1 MKLHLPLCLRASLLA
16 CMASVTGFLTTVS
29 TGTTIVGSVVLTA
42 AISSSV
48 HADWAPA
55 DISYTGTVTVNA
67 SATDALTLAENT
79 TITYT
84 YAGDAG
90 PISANGF
97 DVKLFANEVAAT
109 NETHIVLQDK
119 AITARSVWFSQGRFL
134 INAATVE
141 HAGTLYIQ
149 GGQAY
154 VSSGTTV
161 ANAILL
167 GSTTYTENSDAVVAA
182 LRLDDSA
189 NINGTITLVE
199 DAAISVETGDS
210 NNPGSATISGAIATA
225 GHRFEKKGGGL
236 LQFDAA
242 KTHSFDTLAL
252 NGGTLRSKAGGDNVA
267 VNVGSLDVTSSSTL
281 AHTSWNT
288 VWTIGD
294 VTSSAA
300 DSSGITLSL
309 DNQGEHYYR
318 QQYVF
323 NGTAAIDDASLF
335 DGIIDV
341 KRTSTSNSGNRGNWQ
356 IEMHAGTA
364 TQLSHAVVNLNNYAI
379 LAITADSVELEGLTS
394 TNTNAYVFSGANT
407 DTTLTSN
414 ANNGTTPLY
423 TVDGT
428 MRTLTLSGNGDYSY
442 AGTLAGNLTVE
453 KTGSGLQTFGNLGD
467 NITINLRSGSLSLKG
482 TVGNNTT
489 IYTEAGTTVTV
500 PWKLTIEGNIYTA
513 SFETPDYVTGE
524 GKIISNVI
532 AAVGDTAFSTDD
544 AKYTK
549 LVVGDYAEDSVTI
562 TSGLVSIVTGNSG
575 TPGTVADF
583 GGIETFILDG
593 GGFILPT
600 SASQEF
606 TFDKNIV
613 VKSNGT
619 LRSWGD
625 GATTAILRLTGDI
638 SGNGTL
644 TKTDGGTITLAGNMS
659 GFTGGIV
666 IGKGGL
672 IFDTDATLSAL
683 EMNNGS
689 TLGVTGGHH
698 VTLTSSTDSPWVP
711 KAGAYTIKIEDG
723 SDFSTSRIR
732 YGNASTL
739 NLTSATHGSVTV
751 QGMQMTDTANS
762 VLTIGAHT
770 ALNVMGTATAKG
782 QGGGTFNKNTTFLL
796 IHHAG
801 TSNVN
806 VNGTLNML
814 YCGAFGNAAGSAS
827 MTIGDGGEMNVLGL
841 DVVRRNDYANDTK
854 KMVTMTFE
862 AGSALHVGS
871 GGIGNEMD
879 AEKSTFNLIF
889 NGGTI
894 GILNSTTAWT
904 TSKALTLSGDVVVDT
919 RLYTAATDGTAGT
932 YSDVGGTITMTG
944 AVTGDGTLIKRGAGT
959 LNLASVDKLDVQ
971 EGFVG
976 TNGQLTINE
985 LTAMTAGGGRFFVD
999 MGTDEIVA
1007 SSYSGQLN
1015 LTANATSAGSYT
1027 IFTGSTALAKENIDF
1042 DIFLDRGLTF
1052 DAATDLIVN
1061 NGQVQVTIGGE
1072 ATTEHFDLVWAGD
1085 AGEVW
1090 SNTTVQAWTGADDQR
1105 FSTGDS
1111 VTFDGGGIK
1120 DITIEGI
1127 VTPGAITV
1135 TGDENYAFSG
1145 GSIAGEGLLAKSGA
1159 GVLTINSDLSM
1170 WTGNVDLQGG
1180 TIAFAGSLGSGTID
1194 MSGTSGLTWLKGNA
1208 TDLSSRLKIAADAH
1222 VTFSVAEGDTVIF
1235 KTALSPKNSGE
1246 TATFTKAG
1254 LGTLQLTNNKSL
1266 YGNVVVAEGTLAIKG
1281 GSDPNGSIAGSLT
1294 IQSGAKVLVERGN
1307 FTGWMPGTN
1316 ITQLLLEEDA
1326 ELVLGINSNKNTH
1339 SLPGGKA
1346 LTMNGANIT
1355 SAVTGNSFELTE
1367 QAVVTIGGSK
1377 LSTIEAD
1384 LILDNGNGTHG
1395 TIFNVADAVAG
1406 EGVDLLIKGGIS
1418 KHRGNTSLT
1427 KRGEGTMEITG
1438 NYAAGK
1444 IIVEA
1449 GGVILHDASLSGDAF
1464 SLAAGTLLG
1473 VSSGGTVTWNI
1484 GTQDRSVNEGEINL
1498 AAGATLRTTSD
1509 WKNQLTLTA
1518 GTVLSGN
1525 GTLVVGIP
1533 TNEGQMENDGRRITI
1548 NGSTA
1553 GFSGVIEL
1561 EASAG
1566 ATNAYRGTLTLNSS
1580 DGIMNGVIRTQGVVF
1595 GAPPAHDEAVVPEMA
1610 RITVQK
1616 DMVIGGFEGLGGHL
1630 ETDVA
1635 AGSRIELTV
1644 GRDDDHAFGGSVG
1657 AQIDLVKTG
1666 SGKQTF
1672 NGDLSAFDGSISIE
1686 GGTLDMGSLNYAKS
1700 LAITGANASFVT
1712 TGKVS
1717 IGAGQ
1722 TLTIGA
1728 TGIVVNGDLDIGGG
1742 TLNLGDL
1749 SAESHAVGLGGHS
1762 LTLSSTDKTN
1772 LSLTLADDL
1781 AAGTVIDLFSNV
1793 SGLLAGETELT
1804 LGTDSLLSN
1813 YFNIEGIAALNNAK
1827 LQFVNGSLQIVLAR
1841 GTNSLVYGLGDN
1853 GVWKTG
1859 TAFDSEGNL
1868 FTDEV
1873 NVEFGAI
1880 AEGNSMTVQLEG
1892 EINAGSITIDAGEGK
1907 TYHFV
1912 QQEGADPAGSL
1923 TAMNGMTITSG
1934 TADFAAGTLQP
1945 GADATITVN
1954 GGTLSLQDGATNDH
1968 VSITLGEGSTL
1979 RWGTDNTTDYAA
1991 GNKLTIRDN
2000 AHVTFDT
2007 NGNRVVLGQSPGS
2020 GVNGSKGHI
2029 TLAGGGLIIGDG
2041 SVLHGTVDLGGQSLR
2056 LNGSGSAYDLNIT
2069 GNGDLI
2075 VRGNVTLS
2083 GANDFTGTLHIGD
2096 KTDAEGLNGSPDNPL
2111 NATLTVTDASLG
2123 DVTAIELI
2131 VGANGTGST
2140 MNYSASA
2147 DAAIDADITGTGDVN
2162 FSGGHEITLSGAN
2175 DYEGKTG
2182 IGADTTLKVT
2192 DTTLSSRTEIGNAG
2206 EAGGTLYL
2214 TNTKADGA
2222 FDFSHKVG
2230 DGVSVTVDG
2239 GTINWLTDAGHEK
2252 TYTGTTTIAANTT
2265 VTATGPLTT
2274 GENSKIVL
2282 NDATSTL
2289 RLDLTA
2295 AGMPTW
2301 TTGHTV
2307 SGAGTLELN
2316 GTGQTIAGSAL
2327 VSLIDVSAGAP
2338 TLGNMKLTGGT
2349 LDIASEGQKTYL
2361 GKVQSLV
2368 IEAGAQLRVRS
2379 KGLQDQAGLTLSLAG
2394 AGTGEEGTA
2403 SAAAL
2408 YIGTGGSTTAVLGP
2422 ITRNISLAADATV
2435 YVDANITGTLSGSF
2449 TGNGHTF
2456 TKTGTGTLAFTQA
2469 SGLDTGSFAVN
2480 AGSLQFRADA
2490 SATFGRVDLAAG
2502 ATLSFYNGT
2511 NKDNKLT
2518 VSNLSLSGDAT
2529 VQTTNFAGS
2538 ILVDNL
2544 TGAGQTLTIDGA
2556 SSATKMQFVIVQG
2569 GAFSGTID
2577 VKQSNTGIER
2587 TLVFGAT
2594 SADTLANAVVK
2605 LSQRASGSGNRLLA
2619 FAVGGEADGTI
2630 KIAGLEGIAESAVIS
2645 TNTFN
2650 RDNITAETLADG
2662 NARTLEIT
2670 GAGGTFSGSIG
2681 GKLTV
2686 DMNGSGTQ
2694 TLAGMLA
2701 DDSHYVATQG
2711 KLALSGT
2718 NQTGTH
2724 TFKANGGTLDMS
2736 GYTRAADATGKD
2748 TFAYSSG
2755 SIDNLH
2761 LASGMEITAGEGF
2774 TGSIQLSGDTV
2785 LDGGALHFELSG
2797 VDPEKQDLSTFYTIG
2812 TTGSLSLGD
2821 SGEKTYLY
2829 FNPEENTLDPSD
2841 EKTGKD
2847 YVLIANVGDA
2857 FDGVV
2862 NLEDILGHNM
2872 STEGRAQ
2879 YTFKIDTLDNGQK
2892 NLVLTV
2898 SGSAATLTWSGAS
2911 GGIWNTNSDNLVW
2924 TDGTD
2929 TMSFMDDDKV
2939 HFGTMDSAQTIQIA
2953 EDGVR
2958 MGGMTVTGETDYT
2971 FNGGAI
2977 TSSSARGG
2985 LKVGTLDDEASGT
2998 TGELFTGTLTIN
3010 TANTYLGQTEI
3021 NSGTVVAGNMAALSN
3036 TALSLNG
3043 GALHLNFEGT
3053 LGTSGVTMNGGE
3065 LSALLDASVS
3075 NLTIAGADTAK
3086 ILAAAA
3092 GKTLTL
3098 TTANGT
3104 IEGALTIGTADN
3116 TGTVRFDLGTRSL
3129 TTAQEITISGRLQ
3142 LDGTTGSF
3150 TGTQVVLDGGNLHLT
3165 GGLTATLAGLSGSG
3179 KAIVDA
3185 STLAFSTTADTS
3197 VQIDASNAVIHGM
3210 EGTLSLGNLN
3220 LVSGTTAL
3228 TGTVILNGITEGAD
3242 TTLAIGKTGGN
3253 SGNMTLG
3260 AGVTTLANVMLAQGT
3275 LTVKDGDSLT
3285 FIESHGN
3292 VTTTPGESSLT
3303 IGAAW
3308 LKNGSSID
3316 SKIAVTFTGSE
3327 TLAGEKSVSW
3337 LGDSETGE
3345 KTTLGDVTVD
3355 IRHGAVEVGAQPSNV
3370 NLAGNVELSS
3380 LLIVRG
3386 SAGIYSNI
3394 ATVTN
3399 GIILAGTEATLN
3411 MRNLNPQAGITLQQG
3426 SLSNA
3431 GNYTGTVTI
3440 DDVSTTGTSFA
3451 MGGLTDKATVVLAQF
3466 GKGSQL
3472 TGLGSLKLGNSTIQ
3486 LSQGMNPAFKMNN
3499 TATGTVGIAD
3509 GATVTFAIGSI
3520 LGDVLKNGSGSYSVT
3535 DGSLSGLIDGDA
3547 FKNGVLFD
3555 EALTL
3560 HNIKAEVQGGNLVFT
3575 QLTPDNDTTYISSE
3589 EGQNINSY
3597 DAMDGFTKVVVDV
3610 DTVIDLTE
3618 AAPSPEQ
3625 AADGLILKNLAGGS
3639 DLSVS
3644 GGEDD
3649 KITLNNNVSSTG
3661 FDGSISIDTAELQ
3674 IRNTDALGDGSDP
3687 SQRELTIRGTL
3698 TSTGLV
3704 TITNG
3709 KLTLDGNGN
3718 SLDGG
3723 LTIIDQ
3729 DGDKGQL
3736 TVNGSTALG
3745 GLIQGGNG
3753 NTADILVGQGATVSM
3768 KHGTTLQAWM
3778 SGSNAEKLAVAD
3790 DAIVI
3795 FGDGAHVEGM
3805 SLNLGKNASATIE
3818 TIAGD
3823 LMFNGLNGTGALVGE
3838 TEAQLGLM
3846 LAEGTT
3852 AVFSGDLSAYEG
3864 QVTVTGA
3871 GKQVISTS
3879 AEQATID
3886 IRGGHLTFRNDS
3898 ADGNAVR
3905 SFGST
3910 TLQGGSLSFDTRAV
3924 DNDGALVNRGI
3935 KLASLTTQAPVLRSA
3950 TNSTLVFDMNLT
3962 NDLQDNALVT
3972 VANNGGHLAKGTV
3985 IEVNI
3990 HGIAANF
3997 TFTPGEDMSFTLL
4010 DGLDGTLTDAERDL
4024 SFNSLQ
4030 SALNKYF
4037 SQTSLEFTNDNH
4049 TLVLTGTAITADEMR
4064 YHQNAASTE
4073 TGRAGGALLDYLFV
4087 SSNPQGTAPGSL
4099 AANVLTAM
4107 EGILASGDK
4116 AQADRAMAAIAGS
4129 TITSL
4134 SASFAAG
4141 FDARLTS
4148 IRNRMT
4154 GMGVDQTL
4162 VNEDMPYFHAW
4173 ISADGAN
4180 TTLDAD
4186 TTFAGYKLNS
4196 WGGTVGVD
4204 VDVNEYLTLGAA
4216 FTASYGDLTADGAEA
4231 ADGNLDTYTAALFA
4245 HAQVKRW
4252 THDIVLAVSTADASL
4267 DRTVDYGTGNYTAKG
4282 STNGFGFGALYELAY
4297 NIPVGE
4303 DEDGIFSPLFRA
4315 SFTHVSVDGYT
4326 ETGAES
4332 MGLAVGKQD
4341 VSYATFG
4348 LGARY
4353 VAAVGE
4359 NVFNRTATLELR
4371 AMVLQDAG
4379 SRRGEADVALNGSAG
4394 RTRTVKGAEP
4404 GSTGIQVGASLN
4416 VPVEESSA
4424 IFADVNFDARSKTT
4438 TVNGSVGYRINF

>member
-1 MKLHLPLCLRASLLA
+1 MKLHLPLTLRASLLT
-16 CMASVTGFLTTVS
+16 CLTAAAGLFATVG
-29 TGTTIVGSVVLTA
+29 TGTLIVGSVVMTA
-42 AISSSV
+42 ASSSV
-48 HADWAPA
+48 ALAEWAPA
-55 DISYTGTVTVNA
+55 DIAYTGTATIDAA
-67 SATDALTLAENT
+67 STETLTLTGNT
-79 TITYT
+79 ALTYT
-84 YAGDAG
+84 YAGTAG
-90 PISANGF
+90 PIAAAGF
-97 DVKLFANEVAAT
+97 DIKLVANNTADGASVQM
-109 NETHIVLQDK
+109 NFQSSP
-119 AITARSVWFSQGRFL
+119 ITANSVWFSQGRFQ
-134 INAATVE
+134 INSNDVVAN
-141 HAGTLYIQ
+141 AGTLYAQ
-149 GGQAY
+149 GGQLY
-154 VSSGTTV
+154 VNASIG
-161 ANAILL
+161 NAITI
-167 GSTTYTENSDAVVAA
+167 GSSTYAENDATVSGAA
-182 LRLDDSA
+182 LRIEQGKTLTGS
-189 NINGTITLVE
+189 ITLVE
-199 DAAISVETGDS
+199 DAAITVHQGT
-210 NNPGSATISGAIATA
+210 ATITGAIATA
-225 GHRFEKKGGGL
+225 GNEFEKKGAGTLVFAGANTNL
-236 LQFDAA
+236 FD
-242 KTHSFDTLAL
+242 SLAL
-252 NGGTLRSKAGGDNVA
+252 NGGVLRSTSGLDNIAISVT
-267 VNVGSLDVTSSSTL
+267 SLDVKANSTL
-281 AHTSWNT
+281 AHTGWNSI
-288 VWTIGD
+288 WTMGEF
-294 VTSSAA
+294 TSSAA
-300 DSSGITLSL
+300 ESGSITLTL
-309 DNQGEHYYR
+309 DNHGEHFFR
-318 QQYVF
+318 QQYIF
-323 NGTAAIDDASLF
+323 NGATVLDDSKLF
-335 DGIIDV
+335 DGTIDV
-341 KRTSTSNSGNRGNWQ
+341 MRSATVNQGNYGNWQ
-356 IEMHAGTA
+356 IEMHAGSA
-364 TQLSHAVVNLNNYAI
+364 TQLSRAVVNLNNYAI
-379 LAITADSVELEGLTS
+379 LAITAENVELEGLTS
-394 TNTNAYVFSGANT
+394 TNANAYVFSGANT
-407 DTTLTSN
+407 DTTRTNSSN
-414 ANNGTTPLY
+414 NSATPLY
-423 TVDGT
+423 TTDGAV
-428 MRTLTLSGNGDYSY
+428 RTLTLGGNGDYSY
-442 AGTLAGNLTVE
+442 LGTIAGNLIIE
-453 KTGSGLQTFGNLGD
+453 KTGTGLQTLGTLGD
-467 NITINLRSGSLSLKG
+467 NTTINLHAGSLTLKG
-482 TVGNNTT
+482 LVGANTQ
-489 IYTEAGTTVTV
+489 IHTEAGTSVNV
-500 PWKLTIEGNIYTA
+500 PWKLTNEGDIYTA
-513 SFETPDYVTGE
+513 TYARPDYVTGE
-524 GKIISNVI
+524 GKVETGMI
-532 AAVGDTAFSTDD
+532 AAVGDTSYATND

-549 LVVGDYAEDSVTI
+549 LAVGDYAGDSATI
-562 TSGLVSIVTGNSG
+562 VSGLVTLITGN
-575 TPGTVADF
+575 TNDPGDLADF
-583 GGIETFILDG
+583 GNIQTFILDG

-600 SASQEF
+600 STDREF
-606 TFDKNIV
+606 VFDKNIV
-613 VKSNGT
+613 LQGDGF
-619 LRSWGD
+619 LRSWGEGD
-625 GATTAILRLTGDI
+625 TTSTLRLTGAI
-638 SGNGTL
+638 SGNGKL

-659 GFTGGIV
+659 EFTGGVV

-672 IFDTDATLSAL
+672 IFDTDATLTSL
-683 EMNNGS
+683 EMYNNAS
-689 TLGVTGGHH
+689 LGVTGGHH
-698 VTLTSSTDSPWVP
+698 VTLVSSTDAPWVP
-711 KAGAYTIKIEDG
+711 KAGTFSFKFEDG
-723 SDFSTSRIR
+723 GDFSTHRIQFS
-732 YGNASTL
+732 NATTL
-739 NLTSATHGSVTV
+739 NLTSDTHGSLTV
-751 QGMQMTDTANS
+751 NGLQCADTGNTNIH
-762 VLTIGAHT
+762 VGAHT
-770 ALNVMGTATAKG
+770 ALNVTGNSSSSNYNNFTKH
-782 QGGGTFNKNTTFLL
+782 NTFLL
-796 IHHAG
+796 THWRSKAAII
-801 TSNVN
+801 VE
-806 VNGTLNML
+806 GTLNML
-814 YCGAFGNAAGSAS
+814 NHGQFAAVNTSQGSP
-827 MTIGDGGEMNVLGL
+827 TINVMDGGILNLKGL
-841 DVVRRNDYANDTK
+841 DVLWRDGASANGLI
-854 KMVTMTFE
+854 VTL
-862 AGSALHVGS
+862 AQGSAMHLGS
-871 GGIGNEMD
+871 GGI
-879 AEKSTFNLIF
+879 STAGGFTLTL

-904 TSKALTLSGDVVVDT
+904 SSKDLTLSGDVVVDT

-932 YSDVGGTITMTG
+932 YSTAGGTITLSG
-944 AVTGDGTLIKRGAGT
+944 AITGDGKLIKAGNGT
-959 LNLASVDKLDVQ
+959 LNLANVNKLDVQ
-971 EGFVG
+971 GGFVG
-976 TNGQLTINE
+976 MTGQLTINE
-985 LTAMTAGGGRFFVD
+985 LTAMTAGGGRFLVD
-999 MGTDEIVA
+999 LGTDSVVA
-1007 SSYSGQLN
+1007 NTYSGPVN
-1015 LTANATSAGSYT
+1015 LTLNAATAGSY
-1027 IFTGSTALAKENIDF
+1027 IVFTGSAALQKENVDF

-1052 DAATDLIVN
+1052 DAATGLIVS
-1061 NGQVQVTIGGE
+1061 NGQVSVTIGGE
-1072 ATTEHFDLVWAGD
+1072 ATTERYNLVWAGD

-1111 VTFDGGGIK
+1111 VTFDGNGIK
-1120 DITIEGI
+1120 EITIEGI

-1135 TGDENYAFSG
+1135 TGETDYAFSG
-1145 GSIAGEGLLAKSGA
+1145 GSITGEGALTKSGT
-1159 GVLTINSDLSM
+1159 GMLTLQTDLSD
-1170 WTGNVDLQGG
+1170 WSGVVNLDGG
-1180 TIAFAGSLGSGTID
+1180 TIAFAGTLGTGVINV
-1194 MSGTSGLTWLKGNA
+1194 SGTSELSWLKGNV
-1208 TDLSSRLKIAADAH
+1208 TDLSSRLRIANGSQ
-1222 VTFSVAEGDTVIF
+1222 VTFSIEEGDTVIF
-1235 KTALSPKNSGE
+1235 NTVLNPLQNGD
-1246 TATFTKAG
+1246 TATFTKKG
-1254 LGTLQLTNNKSL
+1254 LGTLQITKNNAL
-1266 YGNVVVAEGTLAIKG
+1266 YGDIIVAEG
-1281 GSDPNGSIAGSLT
+1281 
-1294 IQSGAKVLVERGN
+1294 
-1307 FTGWMPGTN
+1307 M
-1316 ITQLLLEEDA
+1316 
-1326 ELVLGINSNKNTH
+1326 
-1339 SLPGGKA
+1339 
-1346 LTMNGANIT
+1346 
-1355 SAVTGNSFELTE
+1355 
-1367 QAVVTIGGSK
+1367 
-1377 LSTIEAD
+1377 
-1384 LILDNGNGTHG
+1384 LD
-1395 TIFNVADAVAG
+1395 I
-1406 EGVDLLIKGGIS
+1406 
-1418 KHRGNTSLT
+1418 
-1427 KRGEGTMEITG
+1427 
-1438 NYAAGK
+1438 
-1444 IIVEA
+1444 
-1449 GGVILHDASLSGDAF
+1449 
-1464 SLAAGTLLG
+1464 
-1473 VSSGGTVTWNI
+1473 
-1484 GTQDRSVNEGEINL
+1484 
-1498 AAGATLRTTSD
+1498 
-1509 WKNQLTLTA
+1509 
-1518 GTVLSGN
+1518 
-1525 GTLVVGIP
+1525 
-1533 TNEGQMENDGRRITI
+1533 
-1548 NGSTA
+1548 GST
-1553 GFSGVIEL
+1553 
-1561 EASAG
+1561 
-1566 ATNAYRGTLTLNSS
+1566 
-1580 DGIMNGVIRTQGVVF
+1580 
-1595 GAPPAHDEAVVPEMA
+1595 
-1610 RITVQK
+1610 
-1616 DMVIGGFEGLGGHL
+1616 
-1630 ETDVA
+1630 
-1635 AGSRIELTV
+1635 
-1644 GRDDDHAFGGSVG
+1644 
-1657 AQIDLVKTG
+1657 
-1666 SGKQTF
+1666 
-1672 NGDLSAFDGSISIE
+1672 
-1686 GGTLDMGSLNYAKS
+1686 NYAKS
-1700 LAITGANASFVT
+1700 LSLTGANASLAT

-1722 TLTIGA
+1722 TLTVTA
-1728 TGIVVNGDLDIGGG
+1728 TGTVVNAALDLGGG
-1742 TLNLGDL
+1742 SLNLGDM
-1749 SAESHAVGLGGHS
+1749 SAESHAVGLGGNS
-1762 LTLSSTDKTN
+1762 LTLSTTDKTN

-1793 SGLLAGETELT
+1793 SGLLEGETELT
-1804 LGTDSLLSN
+1804 LGADSLLSN

-1841 GTNSLVYGLGDN
+1841 ETNALVYGLGDN
-1853 GVWKTG
+1853 GVWKAG
-1859 TAFDSEGNL
+1859 TAFDSGGTL

-1880 AEGNSMTVQLEG
+1880 AEGDSMTVQLG
-1892 EINAGSITIDAGEGK
+1892 GVINAGSITIDAGEGK
-1907 TYHFV
+1907 TYSFV
-1912 QQEGADPAGSL
+1912 QEEEADPAGSL
-1923 TAMNGMTITSG
+1923 TAFNGMTITSG

-1945 GADATITVN
+1945 GTDATITVN
-1954 GGTLSLQDGATNDH
+1954 GGTLSLQNGATNDH
-1968 VSITLGEGSTL
+1968 VSITLGEGATL

-1991 GNKLTIRDN
+1991 GSKLTIRDN

-2020 GVNGSKGHI
+2020 GVNGSKGHV

-2041 SVLHGTVDLGGQSLR
+2041 SVLHGTIDLGGQSLR
-2056 LNGSGSAYDLNIT
+2056 LNESGSAYDLNIT

-2096 KTDAEGLNGSPDNPL
+2096 KTDAEGLNGSPGNPL

-2123 DVTAIELI
+2123 NVTAIELI
-2131 VGANGTGST
+2131 AGADGTGST

-2147 DAAIDADITGTGDVN
+2147 DAAIDADITGTGNVN

-2214 TNTKADGA
+2214 TNTKADEA

-2239 GTINWLTDAGHEK
+2239 GTINWLTEAGHEK

-2289 RLDLTA
+2289 KLDLTA

-2316 GTGQTIAGSAL
+2316 GTGQIITGSAL
-2327 VSLIDVSAGAP
+2327 LSLIDASAGAS

-2349 LDIASEGQKTYL
+2349 LDITSEGQKTYL

-2368 IEAGAQLRVRS
+2368 IEAGAQLQVRS

-2403 SAAAL
+2403 TAAAL
-2408 YIGTGGSTTAVLGP
+2408 YIGTGGSPTAVLGP
-2422 ITRNISLAADATV
+2422 VTRDISLAEDATA
-2435 YVDANITGTLSGSF
+2435 YVEADITGTLSGSF

-2456 TKTGTGTLAFTQA
+2456 TKTGAGTLAFTRA
-2469 SGLDTGSFAVN
+2469 AGLDTGSFAVN

-2502 ATLSFYNGT
+2502 ATLSFYNGA

-2630 KIAGLEGIAESAVIS
+2630 KIAGLEGIAESTVIS

-2662 NARTLEIT
+2662 NARRLEIT

-2694 TLAGMLA
+2694 TLAGILA

-2724 TFKANGGTLDMS
+2724 IFKANGGTLDMS
-2736 GYTRAADATGKD
+2736 GYTRAADTTGKD

-2761 LASGMEITAGEGF
+2761 LTSGMEITAGEGF
-2774 TGSIQLSGDTV
+2774 TGSIQLGGSTV

-2797 VDPEKQDLSTFYTIG
+2797 VDPERQDLSTYYTIG

-2841 EKTGKD
+2841 EKAGKD

-2872 STEGRAQ
+2872 STEGRAN
-2879 YTFKIDTLDNGQK
+2879 YTLKIDTLSNGQK

-2911 GGIWNTNSDNLVW
+2911 GGIWNTSSDNLVW

-2939 HFGTMDSAQTIQIA
+2939 HFGTMVSAQTIQIA
-2953 EDGVR
+2953 EEGVR

-2985 LKVGTLDDEASGT
+2985 LKVGTLDDNVAGT

-3021 NSGTVVAGNMAALSN
+3021 NSGTVVAGNVASLSN

-3053 LGTSGVTMNGGE
+3053 LGTSDVTMNGGE

-3075 NLTIAGADTAK
+3075 NLTIAGVDTAK

-3104 IEGALTIGTADN
+3104 IEGALTIGTADK
-3116 TGTVRFDLGTRSL
+3116 TGTVRFDIGTRSL
-3129 TTAQEITISGRLQ
+3129 TTAQDITISGRLQ

-3150 TGTQVVLDGGNLHLT
+3150 TGTQVALDGGDLHLT

-3197 VQIDASNAVIHGM
+3197 VQIDARNAVIHGM

-3220 LVSGTTAL
+3220 LLSGTTAL

-3242 TTLAIGKTGGN
+3242 TTLAIGKNGGN
-3253 SGNMTLG
+3253 SGNTTLG

-3292 VTTTPGESSLT
+3292 VTTASAGESTLT

-3316 SKIAVTFTGSE
+3316 SKMAVTFTGSE
-3327 TLAGEKSVSW
+3327 TLAGEKAVSL
-3337 LGDSETGE
+3337 LGDLETGE
-3345 KTTLGDVTVD
+3345 NTTLGDVTVD
-3355 IRHGAVEVGAQPSNV
+3355 IRHGAVEVGVRPSNV

-3380 LLIVRG
+3380 LLIKRG
-3386 SAGIYSNI
+3386 SVGIYSNI

-3399 GIILAGTEATLN
+3399 GITLAGTEATLN
-3411 MRNLNPQAGITLQQG
+3411 MRNLNPKAGITLQQG

-3431 GNYTGTVTI
+3431 DNYTGIVTI

-3466 GKGSQL
+3466 GQGSQL

-3486 LSQGMNPAFKMNN
+3486 LSQGMDPAFKMNN

-3509 GATVTFAIGSI
+3509 GATVTFAVGSI

-3575 QLTPDNDTTYISSE
+3575 QLIPNNDTTYISSE
-3589 EGQNINSY
+3589 EGQDINSY
-3597 DAMDGFTKVVVDV
+3597 DAMDGFTKVIVDV
-3610 DTVIDLTE
+3610 NTAIDLTE

-3639 DLSVS
+3639 DLSVL

-3698 TSTGLV
+3698 ASTGLV

-3736 TVNGSTALG
+3736 TVNGGTALG
-3745 GLIQGGNG
+3745 GFIQGGNG
-3753 NTADILVGQGATVSM
+3753 NTADILVGQGATVSL
-3768 KHGTTLQAWM
+3768 KHGTTLQARM

-3790 DAIVI
+3790 DATVT

-3818 TIAGD
+3818 TMAGD
-3823 LMFNGLNGTGALVGE
+3823 LLFNGLNGTGALVGE
-3838 TEAQLGLM
+3838 TGAQLDLN
-3846 LAEGTT
+3846 LAGGST
-3852 AVFSGDLSAYEG
+3852 AVFNGDLSAYEG
-3864 QVTVTGA
+3864 RIAVSGE
-3871 GKQVISTS
+3871 GSQVIAAS
-3879 AEQATID
+3879 AENASFD
-3886 IRGGHLTFRNDS
+3886 IRGGKLTFRNDS
-3898 ADGNAVR
+3898 ADASSVR
-3905 SFGST
+3905 SYGAT
-3910 TLQGGSLSFDTRAV
+3910 TLQGGSLHFDTRAV
-3924 DNDGALVNRGI
+3924 DNDGVLVNRGI
-3935 KLASLTTQAPVLRSA
+3935 KLASLTTQAPVLRS
-3950 TNSTLVFDMNLT
+3950 TTSNTLVFDMSLT
-3962 NDLQDNALVT
+3962 NDLQNNALVT
-3972 VANNGGHLAKGTV
+3972 VANNSGQLAQGTV

-4010 DGLDGTLTDAERDL
+4010 DGLDGTLTNAERDL

-4049 TLVLTGTAITADEMR
+4049 TLVLTGTAISADEMR
-4064 YHQNAASTE
+4064 YHQNAATTE
-4073 TGRAGGALLDYLFV
+4073 TGRAGGALLDNLFV

-4107 EGILASGDK
+4107 EGIIASGDK
-4116 AQADRAMAAIAGS
+4116 AQADRVLSGIAGS
-4129 TITSL
+4129 TVTSL

-4180 TTLDAD
+4180 TSLDAD
-4186 TTFAGYKLNS
+4186 STFAGYKLNS

-4231 ADGNLDTYTAALFA
+4231 ADGNLDTYTVALFA

-4267 DRTVDYGTGNYTAKG
+4267 DRTVDYGAGNYTAKG

-4303 DEDGIFSPLFRA
+4303 GEDGIFSPLFRA
-4315 SFTHVSVDGYT
+4315 SFTRVSVDGYT

-4353 VAAVGE
+4353 VAAVGG

-4379 SRRGEADVALNGSAG
+4379 DRRGEADVALNGSTG

-4416 VPVEESSA
+4416 IPIEETSA
-4424 IFADVNFDARSKTT
+4424 IFADVNLDARSKTT
-4438 TVNGSVGYRINF
+4438 TVSGSVGYRINF